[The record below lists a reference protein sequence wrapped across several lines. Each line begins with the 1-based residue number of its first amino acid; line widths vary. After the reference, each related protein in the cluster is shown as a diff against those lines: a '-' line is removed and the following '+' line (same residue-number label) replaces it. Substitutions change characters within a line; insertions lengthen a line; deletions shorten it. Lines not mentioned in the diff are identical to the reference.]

1 MQQFNIFGN
10 IDELEFDKELNEFKI
25 KSRNMIGNYWTLPGT
40 DRNINITVESKI
52 DRLLKR
58 IATETNVS
66 VKEMKSKFRY
76 KEFSEARYI
85 AMYILHKKYNLTSTR
100 VGKLFDRDHATVLTA
115 CKKLEGFMEFDK
127 EFKQKVNNLI

>member
-1 MQQFNIFGN
+1 
-10 IDELEFDKELNEFKI
+10 
-25 KSRNMIGNYWTLPGT
+25 MIGNYWTLPGT

-100 VGKLFDRDHATVLTA
+100 VGKLFNRDHATVLTA
-115 CKKLEGFMEFDK
+115 CNKLEGFMSYDK
-127 EFKQKVNNLI
+127 EFKNKINNLI